1 MHRSINYWE
10 ENWWREIGKGKTWL
24 GKCVY
29 IYTRDISR
37 YMGLNRRKGEKL
49 YLKKMS
55 LSINLSSLSPYLY
68 YNEGWCLV

>member
-1 MHRSINYWE
+1 MERDW
-10 ENWWREIGKGKTWL
+10 KGKDL
-24 GKCVY
+24 VGKMCIY